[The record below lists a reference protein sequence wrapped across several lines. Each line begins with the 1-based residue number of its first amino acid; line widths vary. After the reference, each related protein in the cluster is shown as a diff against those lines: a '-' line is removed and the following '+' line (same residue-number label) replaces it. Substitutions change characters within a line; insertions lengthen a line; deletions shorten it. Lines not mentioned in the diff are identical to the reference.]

1 MQSPASATSSA
12 APPAPARTGRVWL
25 ISVSLA
31 AIAVG
36 AVNMIAQSTG
46 DYHWWAGFILLPGA
60 LIAACAGPLLVRD
73 RGPAFI
79 GYVVACVGLLVF
91 AVGALLMFGAMTDG
105 WPLMITL
112 PCLAVAGT
120 YHWRSTHPLVR
131 GLHRSVALLALVAAT
146 LGPTF
151 LLLRAGWVDFGRTRW
166 WGVHMMAAGLVV
178 FANAIELVRHRLV
191 YRLQAIT
198 LSVGPAVVTFLL
210 GLRFLRGW

>member
-1 MQSPASATSSA
+1 MQTQAPTTSPTAATG
-12 APPAPARTGRVWL
+12 PARTGRVWL

-31 AIAVG
+31 AIAMG

-46 DYHWWAGFILLPGA
+46 DYHWWAGFIVLPGA

-79 GYVVACVGLLVF
+79 GYVVACVGSLVF
-91 AVGALLMFGAMTDG
+91 AVGALLMFGAMSDG

-120 YHWRSTHPLVR
+120 YLWRSTHPLVR
-131 GLHRSVALLALVAAT
+131 GLHRSVALLALVGAT

-151 LLLRAGWVDFGRTRW
+151 LLLQAGWVGFGRTQW
-166 WGVHMMAAGLVV
+166 WGVHMMAAGVVV
-178 FANAIELVRHRLV
+178 FANAIELVRHRMV

-210 GLRFLRGW
+210 GLRFVRGW